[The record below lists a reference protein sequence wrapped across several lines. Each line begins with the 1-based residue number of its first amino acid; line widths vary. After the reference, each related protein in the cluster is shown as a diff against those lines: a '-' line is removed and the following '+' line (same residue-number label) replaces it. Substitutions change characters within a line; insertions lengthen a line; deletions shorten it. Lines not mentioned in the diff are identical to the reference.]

1 MTVKEM
7 IIELLNYDM
16 DEIVNVSLDSKEKV
30 THDIHIENW
39 YGTPEIHFVD
49 WREQE

>member
-16 DEIVNVSLDSKEKV
+16 DETIYVSLDNKEKV
-30 THDIHIENW
+30 THDIYIENW
-39 YGTPEIHFVD
+39 HGIPTIHFND
-49 WREQE
+49 WRKGK